1 MVLHAHAAVAALA
14 VQHTAV
20 QPLLLWK
27 DLCVKILRLLL
38 RLSFVNAVPIQ
49 VFMFFKNDLG
59 ASSSVLGGFS
69 MLLFPCCFAILFT
82 LFFPGWS
89 VVVTVIFE
97 IPLMF
102 WAPQVPS
109 SKCMHPFSNI

>member
-1 MVLHAHAAVAALA
+1 
-14 VQHTAV
+14 
-20 QPLLLWK
+20 
-27 DLCVKILRLLL
+27 
-38 RLSFVNAVPIQ
+38 
-49 VFMFFKNDLG
+49 MFFKNDLG